1 MRMPSKE
8 YEGGR
13 ELGFSG
19 IDESLF
25 EGVSQSE
32 KTISSTSY
40 TYMFNTQYPSNKIV
54 INPAEIECSQVYFGQ
69 YIKESGH

>member
-32 KTISSTSY
+32 
-40 TYMFNTQYPSNKIV
+40 NNKLDFI
-54 INPAEIECSQVYFGQ
+54 
-69 YIKESGH
+69 YIHV